1 MRLLSTSAGT
11 LGLAILLSSSSLAE
25 GQQGVRLR
33 GFTWMSEIK
42 NATAKAHKATPLKV
56 TDVSH
61 QPPLLSCHPDYP
73 SLGGVLG
80 GRILCRPF
88 HSLCAPMQVEYKD
101 KSSNFFLAL
110 KKEKGQVST
119 HFSYSHVYIVRAPL
133 KLAKLRLTRA
143 RSTRDLGDPPLS
155 TRSLDPPSYL

>member
-42 NATAKAHKATPLKV
+42 NATAKAHKGHPLKV

-61 QPPLLSCHPDYP
+61 RP
-73 SLGGVLG
+73 SST
-80 GRILCRPF
+80 ICRP
-88 HSLCAPMQVEYKD
+88 D
-101 KSSNFFLAL
+101 
-110 KKEKGQVST
+110 
-119 HFSYSHVYIVRAPL
+119 
-133 KLAKLRLTRA
+133 
-143 RSTRDLGDPPLS
+143 
-155 TRSLDPPSYL
+155 